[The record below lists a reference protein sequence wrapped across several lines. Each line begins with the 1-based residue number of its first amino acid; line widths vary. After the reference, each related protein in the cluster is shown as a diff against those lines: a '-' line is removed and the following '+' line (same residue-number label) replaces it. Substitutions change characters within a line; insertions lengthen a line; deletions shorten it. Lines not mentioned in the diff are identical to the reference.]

1 MKRVNLYVHYDSVT
15 NYMMTRA
22 LSLTSDDFSA
32 QNLPNNLILAEAPAN
47 FGRFDVQTNFKIL
60 RGRSGNCGIALP
72 LPLFQCP
79 ALSFLL

>member
-60 RGRSGNCGIALP
+60 RGRSEDSPSPEA
-72 LPLFQCP
+72 
-79 ALSFLL
+79 ADV

>member
-1 MKRVNLYVHYDSVT
+1 MERRHEMKRVNLYVHYDSVT

-47 FGRFDVQTNFKIL
+47 FGCFDV
-60 RGRSGNCGIALP
+60 
-72 LPLFQCP
+72 
-79 ALSFLL
+79 